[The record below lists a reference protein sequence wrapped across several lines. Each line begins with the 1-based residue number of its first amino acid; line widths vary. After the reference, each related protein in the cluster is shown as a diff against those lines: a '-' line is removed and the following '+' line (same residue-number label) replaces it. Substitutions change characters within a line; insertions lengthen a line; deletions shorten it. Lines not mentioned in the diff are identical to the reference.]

1 MIGAARREGLA
12 HSIPPAAR
20 GLFCDWYR
28 HIGGTLE
35 FAQQIAAH
43 ESTPTAK
50 LHHRTAAWSRSRKW
64 NAAKSEVVHY
74 IQPVLARNEV

>member
-1 MIGAARREGLA
+1 MIGAACREGLA

-20 GLFCDWYR
+20 GLFYDWY
-28 HIGGTLE
+28 HHFGGTLE
-35 FAQQIAAH
+35 LAQQIAAH

-50 LHHRTAAWSRSRKW
+50 LHDRTAAWSRSRKW

-74 IQPVLARNEV
+74 IQPVLARIEV